1 VGGSRNHPTM
11 PHQQAVAWGNRLWR
25 LPGITFWMAQAPVF
39 LLGFAAAG
47 LVVRKQWIVFAI
59 LVTCVWIYAR
69 VLRQEYFV
77 TLLDTYVSRVFLAI
91 ETRYPR
97 RPARVEPTPPV
108 SVASVGMD
116 EEPVPDAPSV
126 EPAPPPRA
134 SARTPRRVR
143 PLDVSPTKRMLQ
155 LEELRETG
163 LVSAA
168 EYQDKRQEILRA
180 I

>member
-1 VGGSRNHPTM
+1 
-11 PHQQAVAWGNRLWR
+11 
-25 LPGITFWMAQAPVF
+25 MAQAPVF

-77 TLLDTYVSRVFLAI
+77 TLLDRYVSRAFLAI

-97 RPARVEPTPPV
+97 RSAPVEATPV
-108 SVASVGMD
+108 SVASVGTD
-116 EEPVPDAPSV
+116 EEPVADAPSV
-126 EPAPPPRA
+126 EPAPPRRA
-134 SARTPRRVR
+134 SARSPRRVQ
-143 PLDVSPTKRMLQ
+143 PLDISPTKRMLQ